1 MYEAKKGKKKYNQR
15 HYEQL
20 GEVIVTVE
28 RGTVGALKLRDSFWE
43 QGYAVYKLYAWVHL
57 GGAWPFSQLVLR
69 SRVVIKRGL
78 PRVANNCM

>member
-28 RGTVGALKLRDSFWE
+28 RGTVGPLKLLRDSFWE
-43 QGYAVYKLYAWVHL
+43 HGFGCYAE
-57 GGAWPFSQLVLR
+57 
-69 SRVVIKRGL
+69 
-78 PRVANNCM
+78 